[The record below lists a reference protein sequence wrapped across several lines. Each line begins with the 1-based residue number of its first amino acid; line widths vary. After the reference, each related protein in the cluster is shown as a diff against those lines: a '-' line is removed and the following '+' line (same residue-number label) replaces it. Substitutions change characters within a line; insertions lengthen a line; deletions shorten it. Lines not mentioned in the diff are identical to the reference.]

1 MARSGGRFEAS
12 DVLALLLAGKARLWI
27 SWDADE
33 KRVEAAIITEI
44 IEYPRLR
51 ELRIWLVGGR
61 DRKAWFDE
69 AETMIAQFARESS
82 CTVMASGG
90 RRGWLRV
97 IGSEWRETGPTWE
110 RRL

>member
-1 MARSGGRFEAS
+1 MFSPSYWLARRGCGFP
-12 DVLALLLAGKARLWI
+12 GM
-27 SWDADE
+27 
-33 KRVEAAIITEI
+33 
-44 IEYPRLR
+44 LR